1 MRTHPTVQQI
11 AAAADVSPAT
21 VSRVL
26 TGAVR
31 VTTGARQ
38 RVYAAMTQL
47 GYVGREVRKP
57 DPRHPPVVALVVCEP
72 TARVFADPFFARLAA
87 GVEAE
92 LAVHGSPMP
101 ILTVTRENLP
111 AIERY
116 LLTGGADGVLLV
128 GGYGQKQVARAVAA
142 PGVPVRAVGRPAD
155 LVDVPYVDVDNRG
168 GARMAVRHLLRSGRR
183 RIATIAGPRD
193 MPAAADRLAGYHEAL
208 AEAGVEPSA
217 IAYGDFTQASG
228 THAMQWLIGKVPTL
242 DAVFVA
248 SDAMAVGAL
257 HALRRAGRTVPDGVA
272 VVGFDDAPVATLIQ
286 PALTTVRQ
294 PVEQLG
300 RIACRLLLADVTE
313 EKPTSGTVILPT
325 ELVRRRS
332 A

>member
-1 MRTHPTVQQI
+1 MRAHPTVQQI

-26 TGAVR
+26 TGSVR
-31 VTTGARQ
+31 VTTGVRQ

-47 GYVGREVRKP
+47 GYVGRDVRKP
-57 DPRHPPVVALVVCEP
+57 ESRKPPAVGLVVGQP

-87 GVEAE
+87 GAEAE

-101 ILTVTRENLP
+101 ILTVTRDNLP

-116 LLTGGADGVLLV
+116 LLTGGADGVLLL
-128 GGYGQKQVARAVAA
+128 GEYGRRQVARAMAVS
-142 PGVPVRAVGRPAD
+142 GVPARAIGRPTDGVD
-155 LVDVPYVDVDNRG
+155 LPYVDVDNRG
-168 GARMAVRHLLRSGRR
+168 GARMAVQHLLRSGRR
-183 RIATIAGPRD
+183 HIASIAGPRD
-193 MPAAADRLAGYHEAL
+193 MPAAVDRLAGYHEAM
-208 AEAGVEPSA
+208 AEAGIEPTA

-228 THAMQWLIGKVPTL
+228 MHAMQWLTRRLPRV

-257 HALRRAGRTVPDGVA
+257 HALRRAGRTVPDDVA
-272 VVGFDDAPVATLIQ
+272 VIGFDDAPIATLIQ

-300 RIACRLLLADVTE
+300 RIACRLLLADVTK
-313 EKPTSGTVILPT
+313 EKPASGTVILPT
-325 ELVRRRS
+325 ELIHRRS